1 METSEITKA
10 FFRANSESLG
20 TVNFYETKEGII
32 IPLKMVIDIY
42 KIDSC
47 NEYRIKYIT
56 IDNPGSFEI
65 KFYTVDE
72 DEYNIIKYLMNIIDY
87 NKGCDMKEDYV
98 KTRNVIKGI
107 L

>member
-32 IPLKMVIDIY
+32 IPLKMIIDIY
-42 KIDSC
+42 KVDSY
-47 NEYRIKYIT
+47 NEY
-56 IDNPGSFEI
+56 N
-65 KFYTVDE
+65 V
-72 DEYNIIKYLMNIIDY
+72 IKYLMNIIDY

>member
-20 TVNFYETKEGII
+20 AVNFYETKEGII
-32 IPLKMVIDIY
+32 IPLKMIIDIY
-42 KIDSC
+42 KVDSYNEYNIKYVTIDSSG
-47 NEYRIKYIT
+47 E
-56 IDNPGSFEI
+56 PEI
-65 KFYTVDE
+65 EFYTVDKH
-72 DEYNIIKYLMNIIDY
+72 EYNVIKYLMNIIDY

-98 KTRNVIKGI
+98 KTCNVIKGI